1 MHCLKPHNA
10 SIQPPNDLSCNH
22 TQVNPYMATP
32 RRCRGYSSSNLLWGA
47 SLVQVAC
54 PLYNWQVVAVLVCP
68 ASTGTKASSHYI
80 FTCGGH
86 HLLQLAPMLD
96 WALQLALVVFLPAS
110 HAKKSLKIVPSIPL
124 SCHHLCTLNQGTK
137 WVSYECL
144 QTAHFVIHVHFI
156 VISCTLPCISL
167 IWVHH
172 MSGL

>member
-1 MHCLKPHNA
+1 MYVRTPLIPHCGTYKCRRRHGLMRRLAARGRPDRRESPCDLQHLPASERAAPAPFVIGSSLINCMYHMHCLKPHNA
-10 SIQPPNDLSCNH
+10 SVQPPNDLSCNH

-54 PLYNWQVVAVLVCP
+54 PLYNWQVVVVLVCP

-96 WALQLALVVFLPAS
+96 
-110 HAKKSLKIVPSIPL
+110 
-124 SCHHLCTLNQGTK
+124 
-137 WVSYECL
+137 
-144 QTAHFVIHVHFI
+144 
-156 VISCTLPCISL
+156 
-167 IWVHH
+167 
-172 MSGL
+172 